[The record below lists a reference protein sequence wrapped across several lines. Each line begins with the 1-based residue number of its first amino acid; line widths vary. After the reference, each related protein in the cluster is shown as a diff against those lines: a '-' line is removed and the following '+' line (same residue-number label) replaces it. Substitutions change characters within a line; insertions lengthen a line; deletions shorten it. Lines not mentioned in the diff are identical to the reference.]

1 MNKRIKE
8 QGEAQI
14 TLKLKDSKI
23 TMYHG
28 TYRAKDLGSQS
39 LVVLNEWSAHDGDW
53 HKMFTNIRETFSK
66 KDLIRRLGS

>member
-1 MNKRIKE
+1 
-8 QGEAQI
+8 
-14 TLKLKDSKI
+14 
-23 TMYHG
+23 MYHG

>member
-28 TYRAKDLGSQS
+28 SQYSNAKI
-39 LVVLNEWSAHDGDW
+39 VLHQWSAFDGDW
-53 HKMFTNIRETFSK
+53 NNMFTNIRETFSK
-66 KDLIRRLGS
+66 KQIRKLGA